1 MKTGKNIVMLIA
13 VLFLIAVCP
22 SAQAHN
28 LWLNPGNYYP
38 EVGSTVDIGIGW
50 GHKYPANRVDQE
62 VKEDRVEAIGA
73 VDPDGLA
80 LNLEKVSAALY
91 RLKVGKAGAYL
102 ITAKT
107 KSGFFT
113 TTLEG
118 RKFGDKKSAANPIR
132 CTNFHLDAKTLIIAG
147 GKDKNLSHAVKQ
159 PLELIPMT
167 NLYHLK
173 KGEKLT
179 VKVLFDGKP
188 LPKAAV
194 KATYAGFETEDIASH
209 GASQKDQK
217 DKKDQKG
224 DKHFPVETVT
234 DEQGQAVFQL
244 NQTGYW
250 MIMLSH
256 KPPFEDNTVC
266 DEHMYNAAFTFEV
279 RIQP

>member
-1 MKTGKNIVMLIA
+1 MKTDVHIVILIA
-13 VLFLIAVCP
+13 VLSLIAVCP

-38 EVGSTVDIGIGW
+38 EVGATVDIGIGW
-50 GHKYPANRVDQE
+50 GHKYPAGRVDQE
-62 VKEDRVEAIGA
+62 VKEDRVEAVGA

-91 RLKVGKAGAYL
+91 RLKVEKAGVYL

-113 TTLEG
+113 TTPEG
-118 RKFGDKKSAANPIR
+118 RKFGDKKSVANPIK
-132 CTNFHLDAKTLIIAG
+132 CTNFHLEAKTLIVAG
-147 GKDKNLSHAVKQ
+147 GKDKNLSHEVKQ
-159 PLELIPMT
+159 PLELILLT
-167 NLYHLK
+167 NPYNLK
-173 KGEKLT
+173 KGGKLT

-194 KATYAGFETEDIASH
+194 KATYAGFETEDIAPH

-217 DKKDQKG
+217 DKKEHKG
-224 DKHFPVETVT
+224 DKHFPAETVT
-234 DEQGQAVFQL
+234 DEQGQAVLQL
-244 NQTGYW
+244 NQAGYW

-256 KPPFEDNTVC
+256 KPPFEDKTVC
-266 DEHMYNAAFTFEV
+266 DEQMYNTAFTFEV
-279 RIQP
+279 RTQP